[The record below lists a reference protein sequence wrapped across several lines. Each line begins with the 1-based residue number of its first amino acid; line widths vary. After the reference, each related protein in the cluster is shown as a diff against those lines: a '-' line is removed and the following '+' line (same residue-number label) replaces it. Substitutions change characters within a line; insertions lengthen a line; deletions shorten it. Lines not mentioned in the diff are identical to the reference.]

1 MLKLK
6 CLSLICGQGFAYR
19 AVLTKHLIE
28 YVPAQ
33 DSSGMICYFFFKGN
47 QEQNSAATVICAP
60 YIRCFV
66 RRLIFCRSMQNG
78 YEVGTGSI
86 YWTGY
91 NANLVYWDL
100 CQNDDSRSGDQPCS
114 GQHTVGLSEAVQAL
128 VDEGEIKI
136 NEEVIW
142 VASCE

>member
-1 MLKLK
+1 
-6 CLSLICGQGFAYR
+6 
-19 AVLTKHLIE
+19 
-28 YVPAQ
+28 
-33 DSSGMICYFFFKGN
+33 
-47 QEQNSAATVICAP
+47 
-60 YIRCFV
+60 
-66 RRLIFCRSMQNG
+66 MQTG

-100 CQNDDSRSGDQPCS
+100 CQNDDSGSGDQPCS
-114 GQHTVGLSEAVQAL
+114 GQHTGGLSEAVQAL

-142 VASCE
+142 VSSCE

>member
-6 CLSLICGQGFAYR
+6 CPSLICGQGFAYR

-47 QEQNSAATVICAP
+47 QEQNSAATEHAKWFI
-60 YIRCFV
+60 
-66 RRLIFCRSMQNG
+66 
-78 YEVGTGSI
+78 GTS
-86 YWTGY
+86 
-91 NANLVYWDL
+91 VKMM
-100 CQNDDSRSGDQPCS
+100 
-114 GQHTVGLSEAVQAL
+114 TVGVAISLVLGSTLGLNEAVQAL
-128 VDEGEIKI
+128 VDESEIKI

-142 VASCE
+142 VASYIEITKPILQVAAWNTKWS